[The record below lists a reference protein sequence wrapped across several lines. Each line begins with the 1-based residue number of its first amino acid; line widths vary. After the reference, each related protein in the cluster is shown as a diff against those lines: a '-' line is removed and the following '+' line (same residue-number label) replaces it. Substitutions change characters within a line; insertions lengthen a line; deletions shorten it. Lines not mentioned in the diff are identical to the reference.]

1 MKAASRPQYYRIK
14 RIVDMVREGSAE
26 GYLPSRSDFRRE
38 LEVSPRTLAR
48 DLDFLRDE
56 DRAPI
61 EYDARAHGYRLTD
74 ETYRLPPV
82 RLSRKEAF
90 SFALVRKLLAVFEGT
105 PLDMDMRSVLAKIA
119 ESLEGEISVEPE
131 WLGEHVSV
139 LAEDRVQVDPA
150 LWAQAAGFLERRETF
165 RADYQTF
172 AGKVSA
178 YELGPLHLLAYHG
191 NWYLLALNAAKGRV
205 ESFALSRFRRIEGL
219 GRTFDRRQDFDA
231 RAHARQAFGIAGG
244 EKPMKIRLLFEPK
257 LAVYISER
265 QWHPSQTLKK
275 RPDGRVELRME
286 TTGRK
291 ELVRWVLSWMPDVRV
306 LAPKSLRDRI
316 TLKLTD
322 GLRRNTENEDGPNQ
336 MLHTNREQARDR

>member
-1 MKAASRPQYYRIK
+1 VKAASRPQYYRIK

-56 DRAPI
+56 ERAPI

-90 SFALVRKLLAVFEGT
+90 SFALVRKLLAIFEGT

-172 AGKVSA
+172 AGKMSA
-178 YELGPLHLLAYHG
+178 YELGPPAPAGLPRQLVPAG
-191 NWYLLALNAAKGRV
+191 AQRGQGPGR
-205 ESFALSRFRRIEGL
+205 
-219 GRTFDRRQDFDA
+219 
-231 RAHARQAFGIAGG
+231 
-244 EKPMKIRLLFEPK
+244 
-257 LAVYISER
+257 
-265 QWHPSQTLKK
+265 
-275 RPDGRVELRME
+275 ELRPVAFSAHRGAGQDLRPPAGLRCPRPCE
-286 TTGRK
+286 AG
-291 ELVRWVLSWMPDVRV
+291 
-306 LAPKSLRDRI
+306 LRDR
-316 TLKLTD
+316 
-322 GLRRNTENEDGPNQ
+322 GR
-336 MLHTNREQARDR
+336 

>member
-1 MKAASRPQYYRIK
+1 M
-14 RIVDMVREGSAE
+14 
-26 GYLPSRSDFRRE
+26 
-38 LEVSPRTLAR
+38 
-48 DLDFLRDE
+48 
-56 DRAPI
+56 
-61 EYDARAHGYRLTD
+61 TD

-90 SFALVRKLLAVFEGT
+90 SFALVQKLLAVFEGT

-219 GRTFDRRQDFDA
+219 GRTFDRPQDFDA
-231 RAHARQAFGIAGG
+231 RA
-244 EKPMKIRLLFEPK
+244 PMRGRPSGSR
-257 LAVYISER
+257 AVRS
-265 QWHPSQTLKK
+265 P
-275 RPDGRVELRME
+275 
-286 TTGRK
+286 
-291 ELVRWVLSWMPDVRV
+291 
-306 LAPKSLRDRI
+306 
-316 TLKLTD
+316 
-322 GLRRNTENEDGPNQ
+322 
-336 MLHTNREQARDR
+336 

>member
-56 DRAPI
+56 ERVPI
-61 EYDARAHGYRLTD
+61 EYDARAYGYRLTD

-90 SFALVRKLLAVFEGT
+90 SFALVRKLLAIFEGT

-150 LWAQAAGFLERRETF
+150 LWAQAAGFLERHETF

-172 AGKVSA
+172 AGKVPA
-178 YELGPLHLLAYHG
+178 YELGAPCTC
-191 NWYLLALNAAKGRV
+191 WPTAATGICWRSTRPRAGSRASPCRVFGASRGWAGPSTARRTSMPAPMRGRP
-205 ESFALSRFRRIEGL
+205 SGSR
-219 GRTFDRRQDFDA
+219 
-231 RAHARQAFGIAGG
+231 
-244 EKPMKIRLLFEPK
+244 
-257 LAVYISER
+257 AVRS
-265 QWHPSQTLKK
+265 P
-275 RPDGRVELRME
+275 
-286 TTGRK
+286 
-291 ELVRWVLSWMPDVRV
+291 
-306 LAPKSLRDRI
+306 
-316 TLKLTD
+316 
-322 GLRRNTENEDGPNQ
+322 
-336 MLHTNREQARDR
+336 

>member
-56 DRAPI
+56 ERAPI
-61 EYDARAHGYRLTD
+61 EYDARAHGYRLTE

-131 WLGEHVSV
+131 WLGET
-139 LAEDRVQVDPA
+139 RQR
-150 LWAQAAGFLERRETF
+150 AGR
-165 RADYQTF
+165 
-172 AGKVSA
+172 
-178 YELGPLHLLAYHG
+178 GPG
-191 NWYLLALNAAKGRV
+191 
-205 ESFALSRFRRIEGL
+205 
-219 GRTFDRRQDFDA
+219 
-231 RAHARQAFGIAGG
+231 
-244 EKPMKIRLLFEPK
+244 
-257 LAVYISER
+257 
-265 QWHPSQTLKK
+265 
-275 RPDGRVELRME
+275 
-286 TTGRK
+286 TG
-291 ELVRWVLSWMPDVRV
+291 
-306 LAPKSLRDRI
+306 
-316 TLKLTD
+316 
-322 GLRRNTENEDGPNQ
+322 
-336 MLHTNREQARDR
+336 